1 MEWLLIQPRIQRC
14 LLLCSHMKRCLWFY
28 SKWFSFNVWEAVV
41 VSWDWA
47 IAPGWIMLCKKAL
60 GSLSAKIFRS
70 ESKYPSVNSVKPK
83 TSVFVP
89 SFVPQLIGKITKLQ
103 LQAREDKTQ
112 ASMGWRHPTGPVAN
126 VFLRCMHAMHVSDCS
141 GVFV

>member
-1 MEWLLIQPRIQRC
+1 
-14 LLLCSHMKRCLWFY
+14 
-28 SKWFSFNVWEAVV
+28 
-41 VSWDWA
+41 
-47 IAPGWIMLCKKAL
+47 MLCKKAL

-83 TSVFVP
+83 TSVFVS

-112 ASMGWRHPTGPVAN
+112 ASMG
-126 VFLRCMHAMHVSDCS
+126 
-141 GVFV
+141 